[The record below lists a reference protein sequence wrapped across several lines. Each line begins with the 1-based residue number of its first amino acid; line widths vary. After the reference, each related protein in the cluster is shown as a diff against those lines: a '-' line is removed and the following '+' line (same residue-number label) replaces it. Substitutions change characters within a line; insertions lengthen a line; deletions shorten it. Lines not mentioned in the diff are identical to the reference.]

1 MATVVTKLFHI
12 VEPTAA
18 YFGQKDACQC
28 AVIRRL
34 VQDLDL
40 DVDVQVLDT
49 IREADGLALSSRNA
63 YLTPAERRAAPVV
76 YRALC
81 AARELWQQQ
90 QQPTPIL
97 LLRADELRAKVQQVL
112 AQEPLI
118 VEVLYVAVDCRDTMR
133 PLDTLV
139 PGNGAIVSVACK
151 LGGVRLIDNIVLS

>member
-1 MATVVTKLFHI
+1 MTKLFHI
-12 VEPTAA
+12 VEPTTA

-49 IREADGLALSSRNA
+49 IREVDGLALSSRNA
-63 YLTPAERRAAPVV
+63 YLTPAERSAAPVV

-81 AARELWQQQ
+81 AARELWQQQQ

-139 PGNGAIVSVACK
+139 PGKDAIVSVACK